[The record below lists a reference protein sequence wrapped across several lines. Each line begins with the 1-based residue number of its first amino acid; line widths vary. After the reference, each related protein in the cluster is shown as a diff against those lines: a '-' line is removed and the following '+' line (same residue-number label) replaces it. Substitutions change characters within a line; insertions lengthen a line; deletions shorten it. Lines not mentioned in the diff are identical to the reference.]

1 MNLHNFIANRKPD
14 AIYLQT
20 EKAAYTYA
28 ELLSFVT
35 NFEKQFLTDANEVI
49 ALKIKNQA
57 LLAFCSWACLI
68 HRKSFVLLPFHID
81 SNLEEHLLEEASCN
95 VLISSKENLSTS
107 FGVGDFTS
115 QRIKEQTVKKEEPHV
130 SKIGFL
136 SSGTTGKPKLIWNTS
151 QQFSTSLT
159 TTHEHDFMPYTKAQN
174 VLITPFLTHSY
185 GFSALL
191 EYTQGKSTIYIPSE
205 ATFAGI
211 FRLMAKKEIQAQV
224 TAIEAVPYFYKQLLV
239 FQKKIHFSNLK
250 HIGFGGDFV
259 HDSLLQSLWNVY
271 KNVSFSIRY
280 GVSEIP
286 SVIGLNT
293 FSRLEDNTNS
303 YEIHPRYTVTT
314 ENEIV
319 VSNNYNATQIATG
332 DIGFIEEGRLFVIDR
347 KASFLKVKGYKVS
360 PNYIEKVCMD
370 SGMIQEVHVLTKNDV
385 LIAEIIPLANF
396 DKVCLKNYLR
406 SQLPNYAVPD
416 KIRAVETIERTQ
428 TGKIIRP

>member
-14 AIYLQT
+14 AVYLQT

-28 ELLSFVT
+28 ELFSFV
-35 NFEKQFLTDANEVI
+35 NDFEKEFLSDANEI
-49 ALKIKNQA
+49 FALKVKDQA
-57 LLAFCSWACLI
+57 LLVFCSWACMI
-68 HRKSFVLLPFHID
+68 HRKSFVLLPFDID
-81 SNLEEHLLEEASCN
+81 RNLEERLLTEASCN

-107 FGVGDFTS
+107 FGIGNLTS
-115 QRIKEQTVKKEEPHV
+115 KRIKSAIVKKEESQI

-151 QQFSTSLT
+151 QQFGTSLT
-159 TTHEHDFMPYTKAQN
+159 TTYEHDFMPYTKAQK

-191 EYTQGKSTIYIPSE
+191 EYTQGKSTILIPSE
-205 ATFAGI
+205 ASFAGI
-211 FRLMAKKEIQAQV
+211 FRLMGKKEIQAQV
-224 TAIEAVPYFYKQLLV
+224 TAIEAVPYFYKQLIV

-259 HDSLLQSLWNVY
+259 HDSLLQSLCNAY
-271 KNVSFSIRY
+271 EDISFSVRY

-286 SVIGLNT
+286 SVIGLNMFT
-293 FSRLEDNTNS
+293 RLEDNTNS

-314 ENEIV
+314 ADEIV

-332 DIGFIEEGRLFVIDR
+332 DIGFMEDERLFVIDR

-360 PNYIEKVCMD
+360 PNFIEKVFID
-370 SGMIQEVHVLTKNDV
+370 SGMIQEVHVLTKNDT
-385 LIAEIIPLANF
+385 LIAKLIPLENY
-396 DKVCLKNYLR
+396 DKVGLKNYLR
-406 SQLPNYAVPD
+406 SQLPNYAIPD
-416 KIRAVETIERTQ
+416 KIMIVETIERTQ
-428 TGKIIRP
+428 TGKIIRQ